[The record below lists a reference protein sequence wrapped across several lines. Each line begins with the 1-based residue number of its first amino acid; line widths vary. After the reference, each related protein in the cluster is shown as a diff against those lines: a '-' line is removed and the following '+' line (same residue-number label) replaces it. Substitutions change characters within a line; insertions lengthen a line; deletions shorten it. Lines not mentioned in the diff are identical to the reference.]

1 MNNLYKLKI
10 EGFKSIRNQ
19 ELEFAPLNVF
29 IGGNGAGKSNLV
41 SLFHFLRRI
50 VDQELQTY
58 TGEAGG
64 ANAILYFG
72 RKRTEKISTR
82 IEFRSGSDANIY
94 EFILIPTDE
103 DRFIF
108 EKESTYYWATNR
120 YDDPYL
126 ANSWKGHKEA
136 RITDEKNPVAA
147 YVRSHLESY
156 RIYHFHDTSPSA
168 LVKQTGDVA
177 DNRFLRPDAG
187 NLAAFLYRLQQ
198 KQPDHFENIEDTIR
212 QVAPF
217 WGRFRLEP
225 SLLNPDKIRLE
236 WEEKGSDIYF
246 NASALSDGTLRFI
259 CLSTLLLQP
268 SLPSLILIDEP
279 ELGLHPASIQVLA
292 GLLQS
297 AATRTQLI
305 VATQSVTLINQLQPE
320 QVWIVDREDGQSVFR
335 HLKSADMS
343 EWLEKN
349 IAPPPGIPED
359 RSWSTGNQTH
369 RFGNITTRMPALQR
383 LAFKA

>member
-1 MNNLYKLKI
+1 MNNLSKLKI
-10 EGFKSIRNQ
+10 EGFKSIKSQ

-41 SLFHFLRRI
+41 SVFHFLRKI
-50 VDQELQTY
+50 VNQQLQTF

-64 ANAILYFG
+64 ANSILHFG
-72 RKRTEKISTR
+72 RKKTKKLSLG
-82 IEFRSGSDANIY
+82 IEFRAGNHANIY
-94 EFILIPTDE
+94 EFILLPTDD

-108 EKESTYYWATNR
+108 DRERTYYCDTNK
-120 YDDPYL
+120 YKTPYSDDF
-126 ANSWKGHKEA
+126 WIGHSETRLNEA
-136 RITDEKNPVAA
+136 QKKIAA
-147 YVRSHLESY
+147 YIRSHLDSY
-156 RIYHFHDTSPSA
+156 RIYHFHDTSSSA

-198 KQPDHFENIEDTIR
+198 KQPDHFQNIEDTVK

-217 WGRFRLEP
+217 WGRFKLEP
-225 SLLNPDKIRLE
+225 TLLNPDKIRLE
-236 WEEKGSDIYF
+236 WEEKGSDTYF
-246 NASALSDGTLRFI
+246 NAAALSDGTLRFI

-268 SLPSLILIDEP
+268 TLPSLILIDEP
-279 ELGLHPASIQVLA
+279 ELGLHPATIQVLA

-320 QVWIVDREDGQSVFR
+320 HIWVVDREGGESKFR

-343 EWLEKN
+343 EWLEDYGLGELWEKN
-349 IAPPPGIPED
+349 I
-359 RSWSTGNQTH
+359 
-369 RFGNITTRMPALQR
+369 FGGRP
-383 LAFKA
+383 